1 MQWMWRSKFES
12 RRHPLP
18 HKDQWALDGAFKA
31 TLLPHWPPRAPHC
44 RELIAAT
51 APGNLP
57 QKLTQGPHC
66 AQDGKSER
74 RLQNI
79 GYRVDRPMDNPVLEE
94 TKYLQKM
101 HDCMVLVSGF
111 QIHQAER
118 AIFFKCRPLCRIANS
133 LNCWNCW
140 IFFNVGCRTWQHHSW
155 TGSWEL
161 WVQFS
166 IPGSVAVSG
175 LGGLEKWGKWAM
187 RGVLIEPPARCCS
200 AHSLLPSII

>member
-1 MQWMWRSKFES
+1 MTLTSLSFSRGLFHMQWMWRSKFES

-94 TKYLQKM
+94 TKYLQKK
-101 HDCMVLVSGF
+101 CMIAWCWYPGF
-111 QIHQAER
+111 RFTRLKERYSSNVGRSAELQIH
-118 AIFFKCRPLCRIANS
+118 
-133 LNCWNCW
+133 
-140 IFFNVGCRTWQHHSW
+140 
-155 TGSWEL
+155 
-161 WVQFS
+161 
-166 IPGSVAVSG
+166 
-175 LGGLEKWGKWAM
+175 
-187 RGVLIEPPARCCS
+187 
-200 AHSLLPSII
+200 

>member
-1 MQWMWRSKFES
+1 
-12 RRHPLP
+12 
-18 HKDQWALDGAFKA
+18 
-31 TLLPHWPPRAPHC
+31 
-44 RELIAAT
+44 
-51 APGNLP
+51 
-57 QKLTQGPHC
+57 
-66 AQDGKSER
+66 
-74 RLQNI
+74 
-79 GYRVDRPMDNPVLEE
+79 
-94 TKYLQKM
+94 M

-140 IFFNVGCRTWQHHSW
+140 IFFNAGCRTWQHHCW

-166 IPGSVAVSG
+166 IHGSVAVSG

-200 AHSLLPSII
+200 ACSAHSLLPSINMCFHIFTFDIWQETDIYKIKRIGAKWLLLTSTQHQSHCLLMH